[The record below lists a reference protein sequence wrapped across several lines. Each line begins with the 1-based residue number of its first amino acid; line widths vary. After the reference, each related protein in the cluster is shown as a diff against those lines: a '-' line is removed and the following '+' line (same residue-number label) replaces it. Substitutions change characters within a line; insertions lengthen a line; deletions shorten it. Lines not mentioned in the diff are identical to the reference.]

1 MHPQRA
7 IHAQSL
13 LDRERF
19 WMKAAQT
26 IHWHHPPSKAYGRPQ
41 ASSPSSS
48 GNDYLDRDGNTWYPD
63 GMLSTCFNALDRHV
77 YPPPSPFSPPLT
89 PSPVTPHLAIDEAGS
104 KKVAFHHVSPLP
116 FQTNKYRQV
125 TYGEALE
132 YVQTLAGVLQHKG
145 VQKGDIVVIYM
156 PMIPETALAMLA
168 CSRIGA
174 VHSVVFGGFAAKE
187 LAKRIQDSRCKMVI
201 SASCGLEPKG
211 ALDYKPL
218 VDDALLFSEHKPE
231 AGLLWL
237 RREGIQNHE
246 AARVA
251 GKNGKRNAKHGLPEW
266 DLAEELQ
273 LTREGKEGRSKCW
286 ECIPCE
292 SEHPAYTVSFLLLLC
307 CLGSRD

>member
-1 MHPQRA
+1 
-7 IHAQSL
+7 
-13 LDRERF
+13 
-19 WMKAAQT
+19 
-26 IHWHHPPSKAYGRPQ
+26 
-41 ASSPSSS
+41 
-48 GNDYLDRDGNTWYPD
+48 
-63 GMLSTCFNALDRHV
+63 
-77 YPPPSPFSPPLT
+77 
-89 PSPVTPHLAIDEAGS
+89 
-104 KKVAFHHVSPLP
+104 
-116 FQTNKYRQV
+116 
-125 TYGEALE
+125 
-132 YVQTLAGVLQHKG
+132 
-145 VQKGDIVVIYM
+145 
-156 PMIPETALAMLA
+156 MIPETALAMLA

-251 GKNGKRNAKHGLPEW
+251 GKNGKRNAKHGLPEG

-273 LTREGKEGRSKCW
+273 LTRGGKEGVQVLGMYSLRVGASCLHG
-286 ECIPCE
+286 ELF
-292 SEHPAYTVSFLLLLC
+292 AVALL
-307 CLGSRD
+307 SRLARLN